1 MDKKLHVEHILPNDK
16 KHHDT
21 YDFDNKHAE
30 YVNKIANLTLLSGK
44 KNIQA
49 SNYPFAGK
57 KEIYKGKG
65 EGGITAFIITRKIF
79 DYPEWTKE
87 NFERRKKWLDKE
99 IEKFLK
105 LNPSGN

>member
-1 MDKKLHVEHILPNDK
+1 MLNISCLMIKNIT
-16 KHHDT
+16 DT

-79 DYPEWTKE
+79 DYP
-87 NFERRKKWLDKE
+87 NGQRK
-99 IEKFLK
+99 F
-105 LNPSGN
+105 